1 MVYQIDKLN
10 APTETTQSSDDHGE
24 LLSTVSTIK
33 QWKFLECHITKEAI
47 TISTSNKFKG
57 IPENRDY
64 APEQH
69 YSFLGLIQAFQQYLD
84 GNILS
89 EKEKSFSVSYP

>member
-1 MVYQIDKLN
+1 MDKLN
-10 APTETTQSSDDHGE
+10 TPTEITQSSDDLGE
-24 LLSTVSTIK
+24 LSTVSIIK
-33 QWKFLECHITKEAI
+33 QWKFLECHITNEAI

-64 APEQH
+64 APEQR